1 MQTSQPLSATEQTG
15 ASSQALALP
24 RLSLVQLALWG
35 LVGLG
40 LLLRLWFLNLNVIDP
55 RFSASDDGDY
65 YQRALRFAVT
75 GVYSDDSWL
84 IRPPGHIFFFAGL
97 MRLAITSGDPG
108 LAVPLIRGAQLI
120 LSLLSIL
127 AGYGIARRLFNQR
140 AGLLFA
146 AILAVWLPFVEL
158 PALVLSEPLFFYCL
172 IFQLWALVRWRDH
185 RRLSDLALAGVFLG
199 IASLARS
206 PALYSAALALGF
218 IVLEVS
224 RRPNSESSTS
234 VSRSSALG
242 ACLIAFLLPLILI
255 VGPWTLRNYLV
266 YNQLVLVD
274 TLGPT
279 NLLLSLADDSVAAKQ
294 AINALPQGERQAYIS
309 TEISRF
315 LTEEPWRLTRNVVP
329 HFLHIWKAQFI
340 EDFFVKVSFYTRPVR
355 ELWPLGVA
363 SDLLWFGF
371 TLAAC
376 FGLTSRPREG
386 AFRLLALGWVVYAI
400 VTVLLLHVEPRY
412 LLPLYLF
419 CGLYGAGWLSTL
431 GNTFAPS
438 RLRVSDFRI
447 RDQRTRQSSVVGRW
461 SSIPALTGGLLA
473 LGFVAIFFSY
483 RDYPAIIGRGLE
495 RERYHTAG
503 AEALRR
509 GDIDAAVVQFSQ
521 MVNTHPEFIDG
532 RSELA
537 NTLLSAG
544 RAAEAWEAIGERR
557 THRSDVVRGAIAR
570 NLGNPEATDYFRAAE
585 ANAGEDIQQ
594 LTLNWLRPPA
604 IGTLQLGNGLDLGYL
619 QGFSQ
624 GEQLSLPDGSTLS
637 YRWLAEAGLIRL
649 PLAEPL
655 APGTTVTLRLT
666 SGQAQAV
673 PLTVRMAGETI
684 TLQVVA
690 GQWRQYR
697 LQVPE
702 ALNGQQQLELH
713 LSAPPFIP
721 LQNDPA
727 STDARLLS
735 IMVSQITVSTAQ
747 RAEGR
752 PGNRDFSPHPN
763 SRSLGEGW
771 DEGTSHQ

>member
-1 MQTSQPLSATEQTG
+1 
-15 ASSQALALP
+15 
-24 RLSLVQLALWG
+24 LVQVALWG

-40 LLLRLWFLNLNVIDP
+40 LLLRFWFLSLNVIDP
-55 RFSASDDGDY
+55 RYSASDDGDY

-97 MRLAITSGDPG
+97 MQLAIAFGDPG
-108 LAVPLIRGAQLI
+108 LAMPLIRGAQI
-120 LSLLSIL
+120 VLSLLSIL
-127 AGYGIARRLFNQR
+127 AGYSIAKGLFNRR

-146 AILAVWLPFVEL
+146 AILALWLPFVEL

-172 IFQLWALVRWRDH
+172 IFQLWALVRWRDS
-185 RRLSDLALAGVFLG
+185 RRLSDLVVAGVFLG
-199 IASLARS
+199 IAALARS
-206 PALYSAALALGF
+206 PALYSAALVVGF
-218 IVLEVS
+218 IVLEVI
-224 RRPNSESSTS
+224 RRPTTADQPQSSGASPMVVGRRWS
-234 VSRSSALG
+234 VV
-242 ACLIAFLLPLILI
+242 ACLIAFLLPLLLI

-294 AINALPQGERQAYIS
+294 AINALPQEERQAYIS
-309 TEISRF
+309 AEISRF
-315 LTEEPWRLTRNVVP
+315 VSEEPWRLTRNVVP

-355 ELWPLGVA
+355 EVWPLGVA

-376 FGLTSRPREG
+376 FGLTSRPHEG

-419 CGLYGAGWLSTL
+419 CGLYGAGWLA
-431 GNTFAPS
+431 N
-438 RLRVSDFRI
+438 
-447 RDQRTRQSSVVGRW
+447 DQRRRTKDER
-461 SSIPALTGGLLA
+461 PAFVFRPSAFVIAGGLLA
-473 LGFVAIFFSY
+473 LGFGAIFFSY

-495 RERYHTAG
+495 RERYHAAG
-503 AEALRR
+503 VEALRR
-509 GDIDAAVVQFSQ
+509 GDKDAAVVQFSQ
-521 MVNTHPEFIDG
+521 MVASHPEFIDG

-544 RAAEAWEAIGERR
+544 RAAEAWAAIGERR

-570 NLGNPEATDYFRAAE
+570 SLGNPEAADYFRAAE
-585 ANAGEDIQQ
+585 ANAGEDMQQ
-594 LTLNWLRPPA
+594 LTLSWLQPPA
-604 IGTLQLGNGLDLGYL
+604 THTLQLGNGLDLGYL

-624 GEQLSLPDGSTLS
+624 GEQLSLPDGSALT
-637 YRWLAEAGLIRL
+637 YRWLAGSGVIRL
-649 PLAEPL
+649 PLTEPL
-655 APGTTVTLRLT
+655 APGATITLRLT
-666 SGQAQAV
+666 SGQPKAV
-673 PLTVRMAGETI
+673 PLTIGIAGEAV
-684 TLQVVA
+684 TLEVTA

-697 LQVPE
+697 IQIPE
-702 ALNGQQQLELH
+702 RAIGQRQIELH

-735 IMVSQITVSTAQ
+735 IMVNQIIV
-747 RAEGR
+747 RNAEPR
-752 PGNRDFSPHPN
+752 MARNAAEARERN
-763 SRSLGEGW
+763 
-771 DEGTSHQ
+771 GTE